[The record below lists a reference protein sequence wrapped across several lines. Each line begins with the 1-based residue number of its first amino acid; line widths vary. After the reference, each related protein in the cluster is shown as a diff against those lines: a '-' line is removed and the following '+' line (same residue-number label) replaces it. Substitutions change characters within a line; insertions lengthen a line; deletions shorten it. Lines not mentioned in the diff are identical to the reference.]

1 MVSTQSTYESDQD
14 FKTNILFLILVLV
27 AQSLIEMDASKGNEG
42 SFFQQGWTLLL
53 LALGVFY
60 MLKWPSKLR
69 KQSITSERAQFVFH
83 SSPNSQ
89 STSTT
94 RSLHEEVLGAFYNLK
109 KGAVI
114 VSSSDEYMIAI
125 EFDGPLGSGGVYGE
139 MAFVDKTASVQA
151 LVRRRRCK
159 ATDLGKSFLAGETI
173 HYIQTDPKQFFD
185 LLKRYKR
192 GATTQGL
199 IDLKSGL
206 KLYNVRISR

>member
-1 MVSTQSTYESDQD
+1 
-14 FKTNILFLILVLV
+14 
-27 AQSLIEMDASKGNEG
+27 MDADKGNEG
-42 SFFQQGWTLLL
+42 SFFQHGWTLLL
-53 LALGVFY
+53 LAFGVFY
-60 MLKWPSKLR
+60 MLKLR
-69 KQSITSERAQFVFH
+69 KQSEGTTERAQFVFH
-83 SSPNSQ
+83 SSPNSR
-89 STSTT
+89 STSIT
-94 RSLHEEVLGAFYNLK
+94 RSLHEEVLGAFYNLR

-139 MAFVDKTASVQA
+139 MAFVDKTSSVQA

-159 ATDLGKSFLAGETI
+159 AIDLGKSFLAGETI

-206 KLYNVRISR
+206 KLYNVRISK